1 MDATWRAL
9 DAYFAAHLGFSDPVL
24 EEVLQ
29 TNAQHKLPAIG
40 VAPNQGKLL
49 YLLAKMQGAR
59 RILEIGTL
67 GGYSTIWLGRALPPD
82 GLLVSLELVPRYAE
96 VARRNIARAG
106 LADRVKVLAG
116 RALDRLPLLEG
127 QGYPPFDLIF
137 IDADKENSLYYAM
150 WALQYSRPG
159 TVILFDNV
167 IRGGQV
173 LYANSTDPRVQG
185 IRRMMEYLSKEPR
198 IEATAIQT
206 VGAEGYDGF
215 LLARVKES
223 DDDSRQAAGVH
234 R

>member
-1 MDATWRAL
+1 MEAAWTAV
-9 DAYFAAHLGFSDPVL
+9 DAYFSDHLGMSDEVL
-24 EEVLQ
+24 EAVLQ
-29 TNAQHKLPAIG
+29 ANARDQLPPID

-82 GLLVSLELVPRYAE
+82 GLLVSLELVSRYVV

-116 RALDRLPLLEG
+116 RALDRLPLLEE

-150 WALQYSRPG
+150 WALHYSRSG

-167 IRGGQV
+167 VRGGQV

-185 IRRMMEYLSKEPR
+185 IRRLTEYLAKEPR

-206 VGAEGYDGF
+206 VGAKGYDGF
-215 LLARVKES
+215 LFARVKDS
-223 DDDSRQAAGVH
+223 DEDSIQAVGVH